1 GMLLHSAHDGAT
13 DMYLSQQT
21 YTAEGSLDPDILIEA
36 WEAAVRAHPA
46 MRTSFHWEGLDR
58 PLQVVHRELPLP
70 VSHHDWSDVDAEQV
84 AKRLEQ
90 LRVDDRA
97 AGFDLAVAP
106 LQRLNLI

>member
-1 GMLLHSAHDGAT
+1 MGNSNVEDIYELSPLQQGMLLHSAHDGAT

-21 YTAEGSLDPDILIEA
+21 YLAEGSLDPEILIAA

-70 VSHHDWSDVDAEQV
+70 VQ
-84 AKRLEQ
+84 Q
-90 LRVDDRA
+90 
-97 AGFDLAVAP
+97 
-106 LQRLNLI
+106 